1 MKNHNKQKSF
11 WKNIKVFGPAFFKK
25 LAGGRAEPCGIKTR
39 AAAGIKRS
47 RQGPKAPNLRPTTA
61 RLGSIHK
68 SQKNL
73 SPSSLSLGKKGKF
86 VFGLFAVS
94 TLLVGVFTTT
104 AFATGGDPLAVVS
117 NLSDFIFSLIRAVGL
132 ILLGWGVVQVGL
144 SFQSHDPSQR
154 SQGFLTL
161 AGGLVITFAKEIL
174 DLITGGA

>member
-1 MKNHNKQKSF
+1 MPLKKPETN
-11 WKNIKVFGPAFFKK
+11 KK
-25 LAGGRAEPCGIKTR
+25 LP
-39 AAAGIKRS
+39 
-47 RQGPKAPNLRPTTA
+47 GPT
-61 RLGSIHK
+61 
-68 SQKNL
+68 
-73 SPSSLSLGKKGKF
+73 LSLGKKGKCAF
-86 VFGLFAVS
+86 TLFAVS
-94 TLLVGVFTTT
+94 LLAGTVTMSASAT
-104 AFATGGDPLAVVS
+104 ATGGDPLVVVS